1 MTEEDREL
9 LRDFVGTFELLGDLT
24 VTGEVDRADG
34 AHAGKESLSGL
45 TPLVRPPAHPDDW
58 REWRPIAANLP
69 HGELQQFYR
78 NIPGPL
84 SALYENLILSFYWA
98 EVDLGRLRL
107 LANLPPG
114 LRGLAGEITKDGI
127 LFDTLAPAGFVQF
140 AKGPD
145 YDYDPICF
153 DLSSRDGRGDCRIVK
168 FDHEEIFRS
177 RRVGAAQELAP
188 SFRALVELVIEDA
201 RRTPPKGQ
209 G

>member
-9 LRDFVGTFELLGDLT
+9 LRDFVGTFEVLGDLT
-24 VTGEVDRADG
+24 VTGEVDRPDS
-34 AHAGKESLSGL
+34 AHAGEDSPSGL
-45 TPLVRPPAHPDDW
+45 PPLVRPPAHPDDW
-58 REWRPIAANLP
+58 PEWRPIAANLP
-69 HGELQQFYR
+69 DGALRQFYR

-98 EVDLGRLRL
+98 EVDLGRVRL

-127 LFDTLAPAGFVQF
+127 LFGTLASAGFVQF

-153 DLSSRDGRGDCRIVK
+153 DLRSRDGRGDCRIVK
-168 FDHEEIFRS
+168 FDHEKIFTT
-177 RRVGAAQELAP
+177 RRVGAAQQLAP

-201 RRTPPKGQ
+201 RHKLPTGQ